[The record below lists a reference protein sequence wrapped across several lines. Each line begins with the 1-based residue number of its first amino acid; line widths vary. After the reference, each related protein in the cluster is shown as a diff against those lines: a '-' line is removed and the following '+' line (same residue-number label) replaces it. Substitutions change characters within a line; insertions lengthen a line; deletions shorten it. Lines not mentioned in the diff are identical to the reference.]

1 RQRASPAPSRPTG
14 TPGPKALSLSPA
26 FVAGVRGQR
35 LSVTASSQPHTR
47 SGLHLIRQLRHLPLL
62 VIPI

>member
-26 FVAGVRGQR
+26 TKAVGDG
-35 LSVTASSQPHTR
+35 LISPSPSPPPHTR
-47 SGLHLIRQLRHLPLL
+47 SGLHLIRQLHHLPLL
-62 VIPI
+62 IIPI